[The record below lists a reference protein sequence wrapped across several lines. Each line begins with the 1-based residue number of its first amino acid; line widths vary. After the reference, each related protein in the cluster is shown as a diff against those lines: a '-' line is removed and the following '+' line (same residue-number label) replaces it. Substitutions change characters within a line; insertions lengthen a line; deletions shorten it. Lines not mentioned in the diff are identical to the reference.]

1 MEWNRNELENQVLF
15 EPVLCRYNIW
25 YVCVYSQCMGG
36 HENNNTMSCTYSRD
50 MKAPELLFSAE
61 GCLLEIF
68 SLKAHVLR
76 RSSTTF
82 VLTRYG

>member
-36 HENNNTMSCTYSRD
+36 HENNIIQCR
-50 MKAPELLFSAE
+50 
-61 GCLLEIF
+61 
-68 SLKAHVLR
+68 
-76 RSSTTF
+76 
-82 VLTRYG
+82 VLTAET